1 MKEPKSIV
9 TFPKEEVKE
18 EERKEHK
25 KKPIVPKDEEMVRI
39 RQESE
44 ANVEDDSIVND
55 GDGASRSI
63 GLDHRK
69 PSEQGANPKSK

>member
-1 MKEPKSIV
+1 
-9 TFPKEEVKE
+9 
-18 EERKEHK
+18 
-25 KKPIVPKDEEMVRI
+25 MVRI

-69 PSEQGANPKSK
+69 PSE

>member
-1 MKEPKSIV
+1 
-9 TFPKEEVKE
+9 
-18 EERKEHK
+18 
-25 KKPIVPKDEEMVRI
+25 MVRI